1 MANFKNTNRVI
12 VTLRDSTGEKVE
24 RKIVP
29 KPLSKIAEQLGLAS
43 NLDQGDII
51 VIESEEL

>member
-29 KPLSKIAEQLGLAS
+29 KPLTKIAEQLGLAS